1 MKVFKTAT
9 LITALSSLIL
19 NNVSAESF
27 SLEKEREAIEID
39 VLTEGSAEEAEKL
52 AQQVS
57 EDMENHPERV
67 QFALPLEK
75 EQQKVI
81 EVDILT
87 EGSKEESEKLA
98 QQVSEDMK
106 EHPEKVQFAW
116 PLDEK

>member
-19 NNVSAESF
+19 NNVSAESV

-39 VLTEGSAEEAEKL
+39 VLTEGSAAEAEKL

-57 EDMENHPERV
+57 EDMKNQPDRV

-75 EQQKVI
+75 EQKVI
-81 EVDILT
+81 EIDILT

-106 EHPEKVQFAW
+106 EHPEKVQFAL
-116 PLDEK
+116 PLNEK